1 MRLAITDDIYCAH
14 YSGDGYLMTPFDLTD
29 SMAFLHT
36 ESGVVTVQMGA
47 ETVEVKAGEVIFIPD
62 GIAVFAL
69 AEKKSSFAF
78 LRISLS
84 AVLSNM
90 DLLDSELFGM
100 FLLQA
105 KLKPYLLS
113 EEAEHYSDAMA
124 VLEQVKTEFSAKET
138 CFRLCLKAH
147 VCRLLAILLR
157 QYSNAKKEGDRL
169 LYHNLSRFKEA
180 LAYAQSHMAD
190 KLTVASLSDLMH
202 LSSDYFSK
210 MLFESTGKTAQRY
223 LQSVRINEAMRML
236 LNGETS
242 FASVASAVGYGNAD
256 AFNRLFKQY
265 VHLSLSSYAKL
276 ARQGTI

>member
-1 MRLAITDDIYCAH
+1 MRRTITDDIYCAH
-14 YSGDGYLMTPFDLTD
+14 YSGKGYLMPPCDFTD
-29 SMAFLHT
+29 CMAFLHT
-36 ESGVVTVQMGA
+36 ENGLVTVQMGA
-47 ETVEVKAGEVIFIPD
+47 ETVEVSKGQVLFIPD
-62 GIAVFAL
+62 GTAAFASSS
-69 AEKKSSFAF
+69 EKSSFAL

-84 AVLSNM
+84 SVLSNM
-90 DLLDSELFGM
+90 ELLDSELFGM

-113 EEAEHYSDAMA
+113 EEAEHYGDAMS
-124 VLEQVKTEFSAKET
+124 VLEQAKTEFSAKET

-190 KLTVASLSDLMH
+190 KLTVASLSELMH

-223 LQSVRINEAMRML
+223 LQSVRINEAMRMF
-236 LNGETS
+236 LNEDVS
-242 FASVASAVGYGNAD
+242 LNAVASSVGYGNAD

-276 ARQGTI
+276 ARHGTL